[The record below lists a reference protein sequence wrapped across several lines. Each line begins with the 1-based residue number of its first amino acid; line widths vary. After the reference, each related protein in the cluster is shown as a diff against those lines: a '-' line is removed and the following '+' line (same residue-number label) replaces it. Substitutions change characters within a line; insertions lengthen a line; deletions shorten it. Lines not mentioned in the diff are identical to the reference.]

1 VGAYSS
7 SGGGG
12 RPVGFLLPGGESVD
26 VRANEVTFQLNDSPQ
41 GVDNPT
47 TGKILVPK
55 GRTFWLRVDAPAVE
69 GADAGVA
76 AYQEA
81 LEATGLPTDSAS
93 ELQQTIAA
101 GPTGRPGDNTRRTAV
116 GASPP
121 PERRGWDSGSARS
134 SAQARSRSCSC
145 SSTSRTGTSSPSR
158 DLTGIDASGST

>member
-121 PERRGWDSGSARS
+121 PSAGDGIRGQHALQPRRGADRVPARVL
-134 SAQARSRSCSC
+134 RGLGRPPHPV
-145 SSTSRTGTSSPSR
+145 T
-158 DLTGIDASGST
+158 